1 MTKRYCFMLAKHRLF
16 YFILKN
22 IPSST
27 ETPPVSH
34 PLGLLQ
40 LDAPPE
46 DLLGLVRLSAVLM
59 GASEREPGL

>member
-1 MTKRYCFMLAKHRLF
+1 MPAEHHLF
-16 YFILKN
+16 FFILKN

-27 ETPPVSH
+27 EAPPVSH

-40 LDAPPE
+40 LDTPPE

-59 GASEREPGL
+59 GASEGEPGL